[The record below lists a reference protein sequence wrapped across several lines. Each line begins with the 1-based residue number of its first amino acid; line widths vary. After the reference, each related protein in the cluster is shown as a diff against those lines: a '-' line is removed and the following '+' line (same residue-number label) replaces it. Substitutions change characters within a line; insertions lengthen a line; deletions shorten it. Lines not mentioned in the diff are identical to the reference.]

1 MEFSRVGV
9 FRRIVV
15 IKRLVIL
22 TACLLFS
29 SSASN
34 LIANESPFD
43 KQVRPLLAKY
53 CFECHGQE
61 SKQGN
66 LSLDQFG
73 STSDAVSDRKLWW
86 KVLKNLRSG
95 VMPPAGE
102 DRPSPEDVETIAKW
116 IKFQVFGIDPKD
128 IDPGRIGVRRLNR
141 REYDNTVDD
150 LMGIKFDA
158 SLMLPADDSGY
169 GFDNVGDALSF
180 SPLLMEKYLG
190 AAQAIVDQAV
200 PKVTWI
206 IPQQEFSGRDFRSD
220 NGQDKGDNLSSK
232 KAAKVRHIAR
242 IADDGKYDLHVGVK
256 LRGTFDFDPSRYTVV
271 FSIDGQTRTTHEYGW
286 DENKLLRYHFIKDW
300 QAGEHELTFELTP
313 VPAETEDVNK
323 AGVGRESTSA
333 SFEISFIQ
341 IAGPQGTKSLVHPR
355 HYSRYF
361 PREAPPESIDER
373 NSYAAEILR
382 TFATRA
388 FRGRVD
394 QQTIDRLVK
403 LAEIVYRQPDK
414 TFEAG
419 VAHAMVAVMSS
430 PRFLFRLEGI
440 GSPTGVGRFSIVDE
454 FSLASRLSY
463 FLWSTMPDEEL
474 FRLAEAGELRN
485 QLSKQVQR
493 MMSDERA
500 AEFARN
506 FVGQWLR
513 TRDVTQVSI
522 DPIVVLGHQEEYE
535 KLREQFRGRRR
546 QPLSR
551 ELTPEDEKIRKRFE
565 EFRQMSDRFNDDMK
579 RSMRRETEM
588 CFEYIVKED
597 RSLLDLL
604 DCDYTFLNERLANL
618 YGVPDVRGNE
628 LRHVK
633 LPEGSPRGG
642 VLTHAS
648 MLLVTSNPTRTSPV
662 KRGLFILD
670 NLLGTP
676 APPAPAGVPDLEET
690 AKKFA
695 GREPPLRELLAAHRE
710 SALCSSCHSRMDPLG
725 ISLENFNALGMWR
738 NQEKDQPIDASG
750 KLITGETFQDVREL
764 KKILRDR
771 HATDFYRCVTEKM
784 LTYALGRGIE
794 ETDEQT
800 LDLILQRLIE
810 SDGRFSALIQGV
822 IESAPF
828 QKQRNVSTV
837 VSSKTQAN

>member
-1 MEFSRVGV
+1 MESSPVG
-9 FRRIVV
+9 FFCRSVV
-15 IKRLVIL
+15 GRLVVL
-22 TACLLFS
+22 AACFLFS
-29 SSASN
+29 PAVSN
-34 LIANESPFD
+34 LIADELSYD
-43 KQVRPLLAKY
+43 KQVRPLLKKY
-53 CFECHGQE
+53 CFECHSQE
-61 SKQGN
+61 SKHGN
-66 LSLDQFG
+66 LSLDQFS
-73 STSDAVSDRKLWW
+73 STEDAVSDRKLWW

-102 DRPSPEDVETIAKW
+102 DRPSPDEIEKVAHW
-116 IKFQVFGIDPKD
+116 IKFQVFGIDPSD

-150 LMGIKFDA
+150 LMGINFDA
-158 SLMLPADDSGY
+158 SLILPADDSGY

-180 SPLLMEKYLG
+180 SPLLMEKYLR

-200 PKVTWI
+200 PKVTWN
-206 IPQQEFSGRDFRSD
+206 IPQQEFTGRDFRSD
-220 NGQDKGDNLSSK
+220 DGQDRGNNLSSK
-232 KAAKVRHIAR
+232 KAVTVKHVAR
-242 IADDGKYDLHVGVK
+242 IVNDGKYDLRVGVK

-271 FSIDGQTRTTHEYGW
+271 FRVDGQIRTTHEYGW
-286 DENKLLRYHFIKDW
+286 DENKLLKYHFIEDW

-313 VPAETEDVNK
+313 VPAVTEDDNK

-333 SFEISFIQ
+333 SFEINSVQ
-341 IAGPQGTKSLVHPR
+341 IAGPQGTTSLVHPR
-355 HYSRYF
+355 HYSRFF
-361 PREAPPESIDER
+361 PREAPPASFAER
-373 NSYAAEILR
+373 NIYATEILR
-382 TFATRA
+382 TFATQA
-388 FRGRVD
+388 FRGHVD
-394 QQTIDRLVK
+394 QTTVDRLVK

-440 GSPTGVGRFSIVDE
+440 ATPAGSGRFPVVDE

-474 FRLAEAGELRN
+474 FRLAEAGELRTK
-485 QLSKQVQR
+485 LSMQVQR
-493 MMSDERA
+493 MMADERA

-551 ELTPEDEKIRKRFE
+551 QLTPEDEKIRKRFE
-565 EFRQMSDRFNDDMK
+565 EFRQISDRFNDEMK
-579 RSMRRETEM
+579 QSMRRETEL

-604 DCDYTFLNERLANL
+604 DCDYTFLNERLASL
-618 YGVPDVRGNE
+618 YGVADVRGNE
-628 LRHVK
+628 LRRVR

-670 NLLGTP
+670 NILGTP

-725 ISLENFNALGMWR
+725 IALENFNALGMWR
-738 NQEKDQPIDASG
+738 DQEKDQPIDASG
-750 KLITGETFQDVREL
+750 KLITGESFQDVRDL

-784 LTYALGRGIE
+784 LTYALGRGME

-800 LDLILQRLIE
+800 LDLIVQRLTE
-810 SDGRFSALIQGV
+810 NDGRFSALIRGV

-828 QKQRNVSTV
+828 QKQRNITSVA
-837 VSSKTQAN
+837 SSKTDAN

>member
-1 MEFSRVGV
+1 MVFPLAGI
-9 FRRIVV
+9 FRRIVAA
-15 IKRLVIL
+15 KIL
-22 TACLLFS
+22 PVACLLLVPS
-29 SSASN
+29 QAI
-34 LIANESPFD
+34 LDAAESQYD
-43 KQVRPLLAKY
+43 KQVRPLLVKY
-53 CFECHGQE
+53 CFECHNQE

-66 LSLDQFG
+66 LSLDQFT
-73 STSDAVSDRKLWW
+73 STNDVVKDRTLWW

-102 DRPSPEDVETIAKW
+102 DRPGSDDVETIARW
-116 IKFQVFGIDPKD
+116 IKFQVFGIDPND
-128 IDPGRIGVRRLNR
+128 LDPGRNGVRRLNR

-158 SLMLPADDSGY
+158 SLMLPSDDSGY

-180 SPLLMEKYLG
+180 SPLLMEKYLR

-220 NGQDKGDNLSSK
+220 DGKDKGENLSSK
-232 KAAKVRHIAR
+232 KAAKVKHVAR
-242 IADDGKYDLHVGVK
+242 ITDMGIYDLHVAVK
-256 LRGTFDFDPSRYTVV
+256 LRGTFDFDPSRYNVV

-286 DENKLLRYHFIKDW
+286 DENKLLRYHFIEDW

-313 VPAETEDVNK
+313 VPGDSEDENK
-323 AGVGRESTSA
+323 TGVGRESTSA
-333 SFEISFIQ
+333 SFEINSVQ

-355 HYSRYF
+355 HYERFF
-361 PREAPPESIDER
+361 PREAPPASIEER
-373 NSYAAEILR
+373 NAYAAEILR
-382 TFATRA
+382 SFATRA
-388 FRGRVD
+388 FRGHVD
-394 QQTIDRLVK
+394 QQTVDRLVK

-419 VAHAMVAVMSS
+419 IAHAMVAIMSS
-430 PRFLFRLEGI
+430 PRFLFRLEAI
-440 GSPTGVGRFSIVDE
+440 GAPTSSGRFSVVDE
-454 FSLASRLSY
+454 FFLASRLSY

-474 FRLAEAGELRN
+474 FRLAEAGELRQ

-493 MMSDERA
+493 MMADEKS

-551 ELTPEDEKIRKRFE
+551 ELSPEDERIRKRFD

-604 DCDYTFLNERLANL
+604 DCDYTFLNERLASL
-618 YGVPDVRGNE
+618 YGVPDVRGND
-628 LRHVK
+628 LRRVK

-670 NLLGTP
+670 NILGTP

-725 ISLENFNALGMWR
+725 IALENFNALGMWR
-738 NQEKDQPIDASG
+738 DQEKDEPIDASG
-750 KLITGETFQDVREL
+750 KLITGETFQDVRDL

-784 LTYALGRGIE
+784 LTYALGRGMV

-800 LDLILQRLIE
+800 LDLIVQRLIE
-810 SDGRFSALIQGV
+810 NDGRFSALIQGV

-828 QKQRNVSTV
+828 QKQRIGSNVAST
-837 VSSKTQAN
+837 QPEAN

>member
-1 MEFSRVGV
+1 MVFPLAGI
-9 FRRIVV
+9 FRRVV
-15 IKRLVIL
+15 VTKMLPVACFLLVPSLTIL
-22 TACLLFS
+22 NAE
-29 SSASN
+29 
-34 LIANESPFD
+34 ESQYD
-43 KQVRPLLAKY
+43 NQVRPLLVKY
-53 CFECHGQE
+53 CFECHNQE
-61 SKQGN
+61 SKQEN
-66 LSLDQFG
+66 LSLDQFT
-73 STSDAVSDRKLWW
+73 STNDVVKDRALWW

-102 DRPSPEDVETIAKW
+102 DRPGSGDIETIARW
-116 IKFQVFGIDPKD
+116 IKFQVFGIDPND
-128 IDPGRIGVRRLNR
+128 LDPGRNGIRRLNR

-158 SLMLPADDSGY
+158 SLILPADDSGY

-180 SPLLMEKYLG
+180 SPLLMEKYLR
-190 AAQAIVDQAV
+190 AAQAIVEQAV

-220 NGQDKGDNLSSK
+220 DGKDRGENLSSK
-232 KAAKVRHIAR
+232 KAAKV
-242 IADDGKYDLHVGVK
+242 KHVAHVMDQGVFDVHVAVK
-256 LRGTFDFDPSRYTVV
+256 LRGTFDFDPSRYNVV
-271 FSIDGQTRTTHEYGW
+271 FRVDGKMRMTHEYGW
-286 DENKLLRYHFIKDW
+286 DENKLLRYHFIEEW
-300 QAGEHELTFELTP
+300 QAGDHELTFELTP
-313 VPAETEDVNK
+313 VPGAAEDENK

-333 SFEISFIQ
+333 SFEINSVQ
-341 IAGPQGTKSLVHPR
+341 IAGPQGTKSFVHPR
-355 HYSRYF
+355 HYSRFF
-361 PREAPPESIDER
+361 PREAPPASLEER
-373 NSYAAEILR
+373 NVYAAEILR
-382 TFATRA
+382 VFATRA
-388 FRGRVD
+388 FRSHVD
-394 QQTIDRLVK
+394 QQTVDRSVK

-419 VAHAMVAVMSS
+419 IAHAMVAIMSS
-430 PRFLFRLEGI
+430 PRFLFRLEAI
-440 GSPTGVGRFSIVDE
+440 GAPTSNGRFTNVDE

-474 FRLAEAGELRN
+474 FRLAQAGELRQ
-485 QLSKQVQR
+485 QLSNQVQR
-493 MMSDERA
+493 MMADERF

-551 ELTPEDEKIRKRFE
+551 ELSPEDEKIRKRFD
-565 EFRQMSDRFNDDMK
+565 EFRQLSDRFNDEMK
-579 RSMRRETEM
+579 QSMRRETEM

-604 DCDYTFLNERLANL
+604 DCDYTFLNERLASL
-618 YGVPDVRGNE
+618 YGVPDVRGND
-628 LRHVK
+628 LRRVK

-642 VLTHAS
+642 VLTHAA

-670 NLLGTP
+670 NILGTP

-725 ISLENFNALGMWR
+725 IALENFNALGMWR
-738 NQEKDQPIDASG
+738 DQEKDQPINSSG
-750 KLITGETFQDVREL
+750 KLITGETFQNVRDL

-771 HATDFYRCVTEKM
+771 RATDFYRCVTEKM
-784 LTYALGRGIE
+784 LTYALGRGMV

-800 LDLILQRLIE
+800 LDLIVQRLIE
-810 SDGRFSALIQGV
+810 NNGKFSALIQGV

-828 QKQRNVSTV
+828 QKQRNVSNIA
-837 VSSKTQAN
+837 SSKPEAN